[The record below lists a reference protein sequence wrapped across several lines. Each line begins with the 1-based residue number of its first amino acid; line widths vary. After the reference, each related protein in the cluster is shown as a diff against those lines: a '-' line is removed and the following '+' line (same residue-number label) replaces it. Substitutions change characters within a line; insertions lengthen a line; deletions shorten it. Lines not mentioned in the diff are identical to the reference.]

1 LDPENLDQV
10 EDTYNWR
17 GADVVLDEQGE
28 KLLCEFINN
37 KLKGEV
43 SEYGKYQTEEAIV
56 YHAYMENGLK
66 YTFNLFSKYTWQ
78 LVCEKLSD
86 MADSSIY
93 KIYKKVDLSMVNLM
107 DILNVKMSTKL
118 GIFQNGAIRYE
129 AGNLIKEPTIYEARL
144 VLWAEERIREN
155 FQENMEMVCGFKAN
169 MVTWSNNNGY
179 DRNEELTTL
188 NYMQDNLYK
197 FENGDILIARYGYDG
212 HFSELK
218 DRVENIKRATALASI
233 AGERSHAL
241 FLIKNDHQSD
251 STLDI
256 LFDRY
261 QTLDNLYP
269 TMEER
274 IKTAHIE
281 AEICLTITEAAM
293 GTWVR
298 QAFVEGY
305 NEGSSEANLA
315 HLARVLSWSE
325 FKACEEENR
334 EAEINKQI
342 SELESKAESIKEE
355 ARRLEDGHV
364 APASE
369 ARNDRFVKTGRMSAS
384 EIAEAMDEEDDFI
397 DTKKMWDEVDDLYN
411 EANELQKDLEFD
423 AWYLID
429 K

>member
-1 LDPENLDQV
+1 MAKTFDSFSAMSQYLNSV
-10 EDTYNWR
+10 K
-17 GADVVLDEQGE
+17 AAE
-28 KLLCEFINN
+28 K
-37 KLKGEV
+37 
-43 SEYGKYQTEEAIV
+43 
-56 YHAYMENGLK
+56 
-66 YTFNLFSKYTWQ
+66 
-78 LVCEKLSD
+78 
-86 MADSSIY
+86 
-93 KIYKKVDLSMVNLM
+93 
-107 DILNVKMSTKL
+107 
-118 GIFQNGAIRYE
+118 
-129 AGNLIKEPTIYEARL
+129 
-144 VLWAEERIREN
+144 IREN
-155 FQENMEMVCGFKAN
+155 FQNNMEMVCGFKAN
-169 MVTWSNNNGY
+169 MIAWKSQDENGNR
-179 DRNEELTTL
+179 DEELTTL
-188 NYMQDNLYK
+188 DYMQDRLYK
-197 FENGDILIARYGYDG
+197 FENGEILIARYGYDG

-281 AEICLTITEAAM
+281 AEICLTIAEAAM
-293 GTWVR
+293 GTWVK

-305 NEGSSEANLA
+305 NAGSSKANLA

-355 ARRLEDGHV
+355 ARRLEGGHV

-384 EIAEAMDEEDDFI
+384 EIAEALDEENDGFN
-397 DTKKMWDEVDDLYN
+397 TQKMHDEAADLYN
-411 EANELQKDLEFD
+411 ESYRLQQDLEFD
-423 AWYLID
+423 AWELVR

>member
-1 LDPENLDQV
+1 
-10 EDTYNWR
+10 
-17 GADVVLDEQGE
+17 
-28 KLLCEFINN
+28 
-37 KLKGEV
+37 
-43 SEYGKYQTEEAIV
+43 
-56 YHAYMENGLK
+56 
-66 YTFNLFSKYTWQ
+66 
-78 LVCEKLSD
+78 
-86 MADSSIY
+86 
-93 KIYKKVDLSMVNLM
+93 
-107 DILNVKMSTKL
+107 
-118 GIFQNGAIRYE
+118 
-129 AGNLIKEPTIYEARL
+129 
-144 VLWAEERIREN
+144 
-155 FQENMEMVCGFKAN
+155 

-179 DRNEELTTL
+179 ERNEELTTL

-212 HFSELK
+212 QFSELK
-218 DRVENIKRATALASI
+218 DRVEKIKRATALASI

-281 AEICLTITEAAM
+281 AEICLTIAEAAM
-293 GTWVR
+293 GTWVK

-305 NEGSSEANLA
+305 NAGSSEANLA

-355 ARRLEDGHV
+355 ARRLEGGHV

-423 AWYLID
+423 AWYLI